1 MPCCARCMQAKMK
14 TKIMK
19 TIKNIR
25 QLYAEKKRL
34 AQRQAELEKAIKY
47 DWRDV
52 KESMTPHTIGENI
65 LDAVFGKSA
74 EKDSSGILA
83 ESLSHLAAGFTKK
96 TVLKAEEK
104 IKNWFNK

>member
-1 MPCCARCMQAKMK
+1 
-14 TKIMK
+14 MK

-25 QLYAEKKRL
+25 QLKAEKKRL

-52 KESMTPHTIGENI
+52 KESITPQHIGEKI
-65 LDAVFGKSA
+65 CSTVFGKSSNGG
-74 EKDSSGILA
+74 SSDILA

-96 TVLKAEEK
+96 TVQKAEEK
-104 IKNWFNK
+104 IKSWFNK

>member
-1 MPCCARCMQAKMK
+1 MK
-14 TKIMK
+14 K
-19 TIKNIR
+19 IKNIR
-25 QLYAEKKRL
+25 QLNAEKKRL

-52 KESMTPHTIGENI
+52 KESLTPQHIGEKVFGTI
-65 LDAVFGKSA
+65 FGKSA
-74 EKDSSGILA
+74 DTNSSDILA

-96 TVLKAEEK
+96 TVQKAEEK